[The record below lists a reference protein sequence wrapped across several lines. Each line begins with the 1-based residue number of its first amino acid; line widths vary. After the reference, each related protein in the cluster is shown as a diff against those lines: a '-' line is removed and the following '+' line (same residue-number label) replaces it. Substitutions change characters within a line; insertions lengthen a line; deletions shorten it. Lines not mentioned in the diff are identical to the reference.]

1 MRLFKVFS
9 IALVILP
16 VLFINLIVPGQSGK
30 GEGTGRRSTTLNVIV
45 RAPENK
51 QVTKEDFELYD
62 ASVLQ
67 EVESFYRVDAGSRIV
82 LMIDDSSNLRAETEV
97 LQKVVKAVI
106 DELYEDDQMM
116 VIGYNENAEIIED
129 MTPELTKL
137 QSCTTKLTRKG
148 FPNLFDALVAVA
160 DSLIHQAKTGIEKR
174 AIILISDG
182 YDSESKTK
190 FDDTLKVLQDENILL
205 YAIKTQDRTRGAL
218 LRDKPKPPVALDKLT
233 SGTGGSI
240 FPFEKYEEAAKAIS
254 DDLRKNW
261 YRLTYSPVGI
271 NTLNMRRLLIVPNE
285 KSVEIHIKDSHPG
298 KYK

>member
-1 MRLFKVFS
+1 MRLFKLFS

-16 VLFINLIVPGQSGK
+16 VLFINLIVPAQSGK

-160 DSLIHQAKTGIEKR
+160 DSLVHQAKTGIEKR

>member
-1 MRLFKVFS
+1 MRLLKNASF
-9 IALVILP
+9 ALVILP
-16 VLFINLIVPGQSGK
+16 VLFINMIALAQSGK

-67 EVESFYRVDAGSRIV
+67 EVETFYRVDAGSRIV

-97 LQKVVKAVI
+97 LQKVVAAI
-106 DELYEDDQMM
+106 INELYEDDQMM

-160 DSLIHQAKTGIEKR
+160 DSLVHQAKTGVEKR

-205 YAIKTQDRTRGAL
+205 YAIKTPDRTRGAL
-218 LRDKPKPPVALDKLT
+218 LRDKPKPPMALQKLT

-240 FPFEKYEEAAKAIS
+240 YTFEKFDEAAKAIS

-271 NTLNMRRLLIVPNE
+271 NTLNARRLLIVPNE
-285 KSVEIHIKDSHPG
+285 KSVELHIKDSHPG

>member
-1 MRLFKVFS
+1 MRLFKISSF
-9 IALVILP
+9 ALLILP
-16 VLFINLIVPGQSGK
+16 VLVINLIAPAQSGK
-30 GEGTGRRSTTLNVIV
+30 GEGSGRRSTTLNVIV

-51 QVTKEDFELYD
+51 QITKEDFELYD

-67 EVESFYRVDAGSRIV
+67 EIETFYRVDAGSRIV
-82 LMIDDSSNLRAETEV
+82 LMIDDSSNLRAETDV
-97 LQKVVKAVI
+97 LQKVVTAIVN
-106 DELYEDDQMM
+106 ELYEDDQMM

-160 DSLIHQAKTGIEKR
+160 DSLVQQAKTGVEKR
-174 AIILISDG
+174 AVILISDG

-205 YAIKTQDRTRGAL
+205 YAIKTPDRTRGAL
-218 LRDKPKPPVALDKLT
+218 LRDKPKPPVALQKLT

-240 FPFEKYEEAAKAIS
+240 YTFEKFEEAAKAIS

-271 NTLNMRRLLIVPNE
+271 NTLNTRRLLIVPNE
-285 KSVEIHIKDSHPG
+285 KTVEIHIKDSHPG